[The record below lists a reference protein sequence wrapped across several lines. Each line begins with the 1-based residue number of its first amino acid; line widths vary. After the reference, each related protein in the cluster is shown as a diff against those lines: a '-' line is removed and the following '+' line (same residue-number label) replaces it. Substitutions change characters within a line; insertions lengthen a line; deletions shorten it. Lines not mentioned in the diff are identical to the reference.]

1 MDINDPRYSQFYL
14 VKEMYETVEYIK
26 NFDARPSKE
35 LFLDLPGN
43 KPIML
48 TGEGS
53 SRIFPARNSVYRRL
67 ASGEGPQIC
76 TESSTDLRGKNLD
89 EFIVIGA
96 SNSGKTREL
105 VNLFRNLDDSGHN
118 LKYGLSCN
126 RGTLLEDYAKK
137 TFILETGVET
147 AVAAS
152 KSVVAQALFYDA
164 LLSEFS
170 ITGKIDTVA
179 LSSFFR
185 QALDTTIDSDIT
197 DIVCKAE
204 MVYFA
209 GHNNGVAEELTLKTN
224 EIIRKKSAFLPGTYL
239 LHGVEEVMSQN
250 DVIIMVDAYPD
261 EYQKIKSI
269 YHDSVGTPVIVI
281 SENPSPFHTVMIP
294 KVSEHLES
302 YVKLAAGWNLL
313 VEAGIRLGVNIDKP
327 ERARK
332 IGNEAN
338 S

>member
-1 MDINDPRYSQFYL
+1 MDINDPGFNKFHL

-26 NFDARPSKE
+26 NFDPRPSKE
-35 LFLDLPGN
+35 LFLELPGK

-53 SRIFPARNSVYRRL
+53 SRIFPARNAVYRRL
-67 ASGEGPQIC
+67 SSGEGPQIF

-89 EFIVIGA
+89 DFIVIGA

-105 VNLFRNLDDSGHN
+105 VDLFRDLDDSGHI

-126 RGTLLEDYAKK
+126 RGTLLENFAKK
-137 TFILETGVET
+137 TFVLDIGVET

-170 ITGKIDTVA
+170 ITGNLDTVA
-179 LSSFFR
+179 LSAFFL
-185 QALDTTIDSDIT
+185 QSLNSIISNDIT
-197 DIVCKAE
+197 KVICKAE
-204 MVYFA
+204 MVYFT
-209 GHNNGVAEELTLKTN
+209 GNNNGVAEELTLKTN

-239 LHGVEEVMSQN
+239 LHGVEEVMSKN

-269 YHDSVGTPVIVI
+269 YTDNAGTPVIVI

-294 KVSEHLES
+294 DVSEEYEP

-313 VEAGIRLGVNIDKP
+313 VEAGIRLGVDIDKP

-332 IGNEAN
+332 IGNEA
-338 S
+338 SS

>member
-1 MDINDPRYSQFYL
+1 MDINDPRYNKFHL

-26 NFDARPSKE
+26 NFDTQPSKE
-35 LFLDLPGN
+35 LFLDLPG
-43 KPIML
+43 KAPIMF

-67 ASGEGPQIC
+67 ASGEGPQIF

-89 EFIVIGA
+89 DFVVIGA

-105 VNLFRNLDDSGHN
+105 VNLFRYLNDSGHI

-126 RGTLLEDYAKK
+126 RGTLLEDFAKK
-137 TFILETGVET
+137 TFVLDTGVET

-164 LLSEFS
+164 LLAEFN
-170 ITGKIDTVA
+170 ITGNINTSE
-179 LSSFFR
+179 LSAFF
-185 QALDTTIDSDIT
+185 LESLNIIINSDIT
-197 DIVCKAE
+197 EVICKAN
-204 MVYFA
+204 MVYFT
-209 GHNNGVAEELTLKTN
+209 GNNNGVAEELTLKTN

-239 LHGVEEVMSQN
+239 LHGVEEVMSKN

-269 YHDSVGTPVIVI
+269 YTDSVGTPVIVI
-281 SENPSPFHTVMIP
+281 SEKPSPFHTVMIP
-294 KVSEHLES
+294 RVSEQFEP

-313 VEAGIRLGVNIDKP
+313 VESGIRLGVDIDKP
-327 ERARK
+327 QRARK